1 MATLFDLIPRA
12 GDIMPRRDILGSL
25 FEDLD
30 IPAPFFK
37 EKKWVP
43 PFDVIENDKQY
54 TVTAEMPGIDVKD
67 LDVTFSD
74 GLLTIKGEKKQEK
87 EEEGKDYHRIE
98 RYYGSF
104 RRSFRIPEKIQ
115 DDNIDASYKDGV
127 LKLVLTK
134 DTPGEPKKIE
144 VKQKEA

>member
-12 GDIMPRRDILGSL
+12 GDIMPRRDILESL
-25 FEDLD
+25 FED

-43 PFDVIENDKQY
+43 PFDVVESEKQY

-74 GLLTIKGEKKQEK
+74 GLLTIKGEKKQQK

-134 DTPGEPKKIE
+134 ATPGEPKKIE
-144 VKQKEA
+144 VKQLET